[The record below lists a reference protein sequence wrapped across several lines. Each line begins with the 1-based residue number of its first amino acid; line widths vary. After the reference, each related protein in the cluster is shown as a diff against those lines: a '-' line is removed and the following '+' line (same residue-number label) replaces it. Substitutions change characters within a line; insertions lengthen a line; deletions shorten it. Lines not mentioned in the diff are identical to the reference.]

1 MAELHYLGHSTF
13 LIKSDKL
20 NILIDPFITGN
31 KSCSTDLDKLKNID
45 VILVTHGHDD
55 HLGDAV
61 EIAKRNQ
68 SKIICLYDLTSKLKN
83 AVTMNIGGTIEL
95 EEGIYVSMVQAT
107 HSANSIGFVVSV
119 NGVGVYHAGDTGVF
133 SDMELISKLYDVEI
147 ALLPVGGVYTM
158 GVQEAV
164 IATQLIKPR
173 IVIPMHYNTWP
184 QIEIDTKIFSRL
196 IREETDA
203 NPKIMKPGDKL
214 II

>member
-1 MAELHYLGHSTF
+1 M
-13 LIKSDKL
+13 

-31 KSCSTDLDKLKNID
+31 KLCSTDLDKLKNID
-45 VILVTHGHDD
+45 VILVTHGHED
-55 HLGDAV
+55 HLGDTV

-68 SKIICLYDLTSKLKN
+68 SKIICIYDLADKLKD

-95 EEGIYVSMVQAT
+95 GEGIYISMVQAH
-107 HSANSIGFVVSV
+107 HSANSIGFVISV
-119 NGVGVYHAGDTGVF
+119 DGVGIYHAGDTGVF
-133 SDMELISKLYDVEI
+133 SNMELISKLYDVEI

-184 QIEIDTKIFSRL
+184 QIEVDTKIFSRL
-196 IREETDA
+196 IKEETDA
-203 NPKIMKPGDKL
+203 SPKILKPGDKL